1 MHGGLSPIALLL
13 AQVAVVL
20 LASRVLARAVRYLGQ
35 PTVIGEVLAGIVL
48 GPSLLGHF
56 WPDAM
61 GMLFP
66 QASLGGLALLAQ
78 LGLVFFMFLVGLEF
92 DPKLLQGR
100 GAHSVV
106 ISQASIAV
114 PFAMGCALALPL
126 HPEFAPEGVS
136 FLPFALFLGAA
147 MSITAFPVLA
157 RILAERGVLKT
168 RIGAISLSCAALA
181 DVSAWCILA
190 FVVSLAR
197 AEGILSGAVT
207 TMLTAVFAAVIWFW
221 ARPLLRRLGPR
232 GGQAIAPETVAI
244 AFFLVLVAACT
255 TEVIGIHALFGA
267 FLLGA
272 VMPRGSGLTE
282 AITHKVEDFV
292 LIVLL
297 PLFFAYNG
305 LRTDIASL
313 ATTQDWV
320 VCATIIA
327 VACLGKFGGSM
338 LAARIVGLSWR
349 ESSAIGVLMN
359 TRGLMEL
366 IVLNVGLD
374 LGILSPRLFTM
385 MVIMALVT
393 TWITSPLLERI
404 YPRRL
409 MLADLDRPA
418 PSSVLICVSD
428 PALVPTLVRL
438 GARLGGGMP
447 LTALHVLRSDRPS
460 TYLREGDESGPVVVL
475 REAAAKQ
482 GVRVDP
488 VTCVASDPARDIVR
502 VATERGVRLILLG
515 THRPLW
521 AEGELGGVVGRVLR
535 DAPMDVGVLV
545 DRGLHRVDNIELA
558 AGADDPALTAAV
570 AALSAPVAT
579 ERGPG
584 TLYLGLVGG
593 EVPDGIT
600 ALLLRPRR

>member
-1 MHGGLSPIALLL
+1 MHGLSPIALLL

-35 PTVIGEVLAGIVL
+35 PSVIGEVLAGIVL

-56 WPDAM
+56 WPEAM
-61 GMLFP
+61 GALFP
-66 QASLGGLALLAQ
+66 PASLGGLALLAQ
-78 LGLVFFMFLVGLEF
+78 LGLVFFMFVVGLEF

-100 GAHSVV
+100 GAHSVA
-106 ISQASIAV
+106 ISQASIAL
-114 PFAMGCALALPL
+114 PFAFGFALASPL
-126 HPEFAPEGVS
+126 HTTFAPAGVA

-197 AEGILSGAVT
+197 AEGLMSGVVT
-207 TMLTAVFAAVIWFW
+207 TLLAVVFTAVVWFG

-244 AFFLVLVAACT
+244 AFFLVLVASLT
-255 TEVIGIHALFGA
+255 TELIGIHALFGA

-272 VMPRGSGLTE
+272 VMPRGAGLTE

-297 PLFFAYNG
+297 PLFFAFNG
-305 LRTDIASL
+305 LRTDIDSL
-313 ATTQDWV
+313 TTTNDWL
-320 VCATIIA
+320 VCGAIIA
-327 VACLGKFGGSM
+327 VACVGKFGGSM

-366 IVLNVGLD
+366 IVLNVGMD

-393 TWITSPLLERI
+393 TWITSPLLEWI

-409 MLADLDRPA
+409 MLADMDRPP

-428 PALVPTLVRL
+428 PMLVPTLVLL
-438 GARLGGGMP
+438 GARLSGGKPVTG
-447 LTALHVLRSDRPS
+447 LHVLRSDRPS
-460 TYLREGDESGPVVVL
+460 TYLREGEEAGPLALL
-475 REAAAKQ
+475 REAAEQ
-482 GVRVDP
+482 RGLTLDP
-488 VTCVASDPARDIVR
+488 VSCVASDPARDIVR
-502 VATERGVRLILLG
+502 IATERGVRLILLG
-515 THRPLW
+515 THRALL
-521 AEGELGGVVGRVLR
+521 AEGELGGVVGRVLG
-535 DAPMDVGVLV
+535 DAPMDVAVLV
-545 DRGLHRVDNIELA
+545 DRGLRELDSIEIA
-558 AGADDPALTAAV
+558 AGVSDPAVSAAV
-570 AALSAPVAT
+570 AALGAPVTT

-593 EVPDGIT
+593 DVPEGVT
-600 ALLLRPRR
+600 ALLLKPRG

>member
-20 LASRVLARAVRYLGQ
+20 FASRVLARAVRYLGQ
-35 PTVIGEVLAGIVL
+35 PTVIGEVVAGIVL

-56 WPDAM
+56 WPEAM
-61 GMLFP
+61 GTLFP

-78 LGLVFFMFLVGLEF
+78 MGLVFFMFLVGLEF

-100 GAHSVV
+100 GGHSLA

-114 PFAMGCALALPL
+114 PFAFGFALASPL
-126 HPEFAPEGVS
+126 HATLAPAGVA

-197 AEGILSGAVT
+197 AEGVMSGVVT
-207 TMLTAVFAAVIWFW
+207 TMLAAVFTAVVWFG

-244 AFFLVLVAACT
+244 TFFLVLVAAFT
-255 TEVIGIHALFGA
+255 TELIGIHALFGA

-305 LRTDIASL
+305 LRTDIDSL
-313 ATTQDWV
+313 ATAQDWI

-327 VACLGKFGGSM
+327 VACVGKFGGSM

-404 YPRRL
+404 YPRRM
-409 MLADLDRPA
+409 MLADMDRPA

-428 PALVPTLVRL
+428 PALVPTLVLL
-438 GARLGGGMP
+438 GARLSGGLP

-460 TYLREGDESGPVVVL
+460 TYLREGDEAGPLAVL
-475 REAAAKQ
+475 RAAAVLR
-482 GVRVDP
+482 GVTVDP

-502 VATERGVRLILLG
+502 VATERAVRLILLG
-515 THRPLW
+515 THRALL
-521 AEGELGGVVGRVLR
+521 AEGELGGVVGRVLG
-535 DAPMDVGVLV
+535 DAPMDVAVLV
-545 DRGLHRVDNIELA
+545 DRGLRQLDSVEIA
-558 AGADDPALTAAV
+558 AGVSDPALTAAV
-570 AALSAPVAT
+570 AALSAPVVT

-584 TLYLGLVGG
+584 TLYLGLVGAD
-593 EVPDGIT
+593 VPDGVT
-600 ALLLRPRR
+600 ALLLKPRR